1 MPGSPF
7 TPAVPRRAPPSALPD
22 WLATRASVLALALY
36 TLVALGLPLAVM
48 TITVI
53 GELEA
58 DQIVGSLSPEALRSL
73 GVALIAALVTVILA
87 FPVAMVTA
95 PAWAPVR
102 LGGIDHVGRLLL
114 PTSPSVW
121 RPSVSH

>member
-1 MPGSPF
+1 M
-7 TPAVPRRAPPSALPD
+7 
-22 WLATRASVLALALY
+22 
-36 TLVALGLPLAVM
+36 
-48 TITVI
+48 
-53 GELEA
+53 
-58 DQIVGSLSPEALRSL
+58 GSLGPEALRSL

-87 FPVAMVTA
+87 FPVAMVTT